1 MALRKS
7 ELYRSLWEQCDEL
20 RGSMDASQYKD
31 YILALLF
38 VKYVSDRKNS
48 PGSLVIVPDGGSYT
62 DMLSLVG
69 KPNIGEGINKV
80 LAKLAEVNQLRG
92 VIDLAEFNDESK
104 LGKGQDMV
112 DTLSKMILIFNKPEL
127 DFSANTA
134 DGDDLLG
141 DAYEYLMRH
150 FATESG
156 KSKGQFYTPA
166 EVSRIMARLIGV
178 EQATSA
184 SQTIYDPTCGS
195 GSLLL
200 KAHAEAKAVTG
211 LDLTVYGQEK
221 DQATAALSKMNM
233 ILHGCATAE
242 IHQDNT
248 LSAPFFK
255 DQHDPRK
262 LKTFDFIVANPPFS
276 VKNWTSGFSP
286 ENDIYKRFP
295 YGLPPQK
302 NGDFAFLLHILAS
315 LKATGKSA
323 TILPHGVLFRGGAEA
338 TIRKA
343 LVSQHYIKTIVGLP
357 ANLFYGTGIPAAI
370 IVMDKENTGSRTG
383 IFMVDASRDF
393 VKDGAKNRLRERDI
407 HRIIDAVTQSKE
419 IPGFSRMVP
428 YSEIMDPANDYN
440 LNIARYIEPA
450 TSGDIQDVEA
460 HLLGGIPNRDV
471 DALAEFWDAMP
482 GLRAKLFAAGDRP
495 GYSRLLIPADDVL
508 ATIEADTEY
517 QQVLAAAHQ
526 AFDGW
531 LAVFDKRMRAI
542 DSKTAPKTLILEL
555 AEDLLTR
562 MSGLQLVDPYALYQA
577 LMEYWAETLHDDVVL
592 IAAQGWLKSAQLR
605 VLVPVKDKNGKDKI
619 VDRVDVERK
628 KPKEK
633 LHSDLLPADVMID
646 VLLAT
651 EHDALMAAE
660 AAVAAAEAELEAIFE
675 EHAGDE
681 GVLSDVLE
689 EKLADSKRAVKVR
702 RQEVAGDPEYADEL
716 AALDAWTAAVDAV
729 DSAKK
734 NVKTAEERL
743 SAGLLAVYSQLV
755 DSTAIDLAMAKWRLQ
770 LVTAVDSGLAAAK
783 HASASRIDTIVH
795 RYRTPMAAVAA
806 HEHALASSI
815 AERLSELWGPRS

>member
-1 MALRKS
+1 MAIRKS

-38 VKYVSDRKNS
+38 VKYVSDRRDA
-48 PGSLVIVPDGGSYT
+48 PGSLVVVPDGGSFD
-62 DMLSLVG
+62 DMLALVG

-80 LAKLAEVNQLRG
+80 LAKLAEANNLRG

-104 LGKGQDMV
+104 LGKGQEMV
-112 DTLSKMILIFNKPEL
+112 DKLGKMILIFNKPEL
-127 DFSANTA
+127 DFSTNSA

-200 KAHAEAKAVTG
+200 KAHAEAKAATG

-248 LSAPFFK
+248 LAAPFFK
-255 DQHDPRK
+255 DQADARK

-276 VKNWTSGFSP
+276 VKNWTSGFTP
-286 ENDIYKRFP
+286 EYDLYKRFP

-315 LKATGKSA
+315 LKSTGKSA

-338 TIRKA
+338 AIRKA
-343 LVSQHYIKTIVGLP
+343 LVQQHYIKTIVGLP

-370 IVMDKENTGSRTG
+370 IIMDKESAGSRTG

-407 HRIIDAVTQSKE
+407 HRIIDAVTQGKE
-419 IPGFSRMVP
+419 IPGFSRLVP
-428 YSEIMDPANDYN
+428 FTEIMDPANDYN

-450 TSGDIQDVEA
+450 TSADIQDVEA
-460 HLLGGIPNRDV
+460 HLLGGIPNRDI

-482 GLRAKLFAAGDRP
+482 GLRSKLFAPIDRP
-495 GYSRLLIPADDVL
+495 GYSELLIPAHDVL
-508 ATIEADTEY
+508 PTIESDPEY
-517 QQVLAAAHQ
+517 KQVLAQAHQ
-526 AFDGW
+526 AFDDW
-531 LAVFDKRMRAI
+531 LAVFEQRMRSI
-542 DSKTAPKTLILEL
+542 DSKITPKTLIVEL

-562 MSGLQLVDPYALYQA
+562 MSALRLVDPYALYQA
-577 LMEYWAETLHDDVVL
+577 LMEYWVETLHDDVAL

-628 KPKEK
+628 NPKER
-633 LHSDLLPADVMID
+633 LHSDLLPATVMID
-646 VLLAT
+646 ALLAT
-651 EHDALMAAE
+651 ERDAVAAAE
-660 AAVAAAEAELEAIFE
+660 AAVALAEAELEAVLE

-681 GVLSDVLE
+681 GLLTDVLE
-689 EKLADSKRAVKVR
+689 DKLPESKRAVKAR
-702 RQEVAGDPEYADEL
+702 RQEIAGDSDSQDEL
-716 AALDAWTAAVDAV
+716 AALDAWTNAVEAV
-729 DSAKK
+729 EAAKK
-734 NVKTAEERL
+734 AAKAADESLKLALL
-743 SAGLLAVYSQLV
+743 SSYESLTESSAL
-755 DSTAIDLAMAKWRLQ
+755 DLSVGKWRVDLNAHAKRQ
-770 LVTAVDSGLAAAK
+770 LDGAARDL
-783 HASASRIDTIVH
+783 SLRVESLGV
-795 RYRTPMAAVAA
+795 RYADM
-806 HEHALASSI
+806 
-815 AERLSELWGPRS
+815 LSEMEDALGVVSRRVNAHLATLVAQR

>member
-38 VKYVSDRKNS
+38 VKYVSDRRNA
-48 PGSLVIVPDGGSYT
+48 PGSLVIVPDGGSFK
-62 DMLSLVG
+62 DMLALVG

-80 LAKLAEVNQLRG
+80 LAKLAEANNLRG

-104 LGKGQDMV
+104 LGKGQEMV
-112 DTLSKMILIFNKPEL
+112 DKLGKMILIFNKPEL
-127 DFSANTA
+127 DFSTNTA

-166 EVSRIMARLIGV
+166 EVSRIMARLIGI
-178 EQATSA
+178 EHATSA

-200 KAHAEAKAVTG
+200 KAHAEAKAATG

-248 LSAPFFK
+248 LAAPFFK
-255 DQHDPRK
+255 DPTDARK

-276 VKNWTSGFSP
+276 VKNWTSGFTP
-286 ENDIYKRFP
+286 EHDLYKRFP

-315 LKATGKSA
+315 LKSTGKSA

-338 TIRKA
+338 AIRKA
-343 LVSQHYIKTIVGLP
+343 LVQQYYIKTIVGLP

-370 IVMDKENTGSRTG
+370 IIMDKENASSRTG

-407 HRIIDAVTQSKE
+407 HRIVDAVTQGIE
-419 IPGFSRMVP
+419 IPGFSRLVP
-428 YSEIMDPANDYN
+428 FTEIMDPANDYN
-440 LNIARYIEPA
+440 LNIARYIEPGTTA
-450 TSGDIQDVEA
+450 DIQDVEA
-460 HLLGGIPNRDV
+460 HLLGGIPNGDI

-482 GLRAKLFAAGDRP
+482 GLRAKLFAPIERA

-508 ATIEADTEY
+508 PTIESDEEY
-517 QQVLAAAHQ
+517 QQVLAEAHQ

-531 LAVFDKRMRAI
+531 LAGLEERLRAI
-542 DSKTAPKTLILEL
+542 DSSTKPKTLIVEL

-562 MSGLQLVDPYALYQA
+562 MSELRLVDPYALYQA

-592 IAAQGWLKSAQLR
+592 ITAQGWLKSAQLR

-619 VDRVDVERK
+619 VERVDVERK

-633 LHSDLLPADVMID
+633 LHSDLLPANVVID
-646 VLLAT
+646 ALLAT
-651 EHDALMAAE
+651 ERDAVTAAE
-660 AAVAAAEAELEAIFE
+660 AAVAVAEAELEAVLE
-675 EHAGDE
+675 EYAGDE
-681 GVLSDVLE
+681 GLLTDVLE
-689 EKLADSKRAVKVR
+689 DKMPESKRAVKLR
-702 RQEVAGDPEYADEL
+702 RQEIASDLDSQDEL
-716 AALDAWTAAVDAV
+716 AALDAWIDAV
-729 DSAKK
+729 EAVEAARKAVRAADEAL
-734 NVKTAEERL
+734 RL
-743 SAGLLAVYSQLV
+743 DLLSSYESLTESSVRELSV
-755 DSTAIDLAMAKWRLQ
+755 GKWRVDLSGHAKRQ
-770 LVTAVDSGLAAAK
+770 LEGAARGLSLRVESLGVRYADTLDEIEGAVGVVARRVNDHLATLVV
-783 HASASRIDTIVH
+783 R
-795 RYRTPMAAVAA
+795 R
-806 HEHALASSI
+806 
-815 AERLSELWGPRS
+815 